1 MADLP
6 GLAKRKQFVYSCRVI
21 RSFANK
27 ETELLFGLARS
38 RRLPPDIQRRALVRL
53 NQLDLAVVID
63 DLRFP
68 PSNRLE
74 ALKGNR
80 AGQWSL
86 RINDQWRL
94 CFHFEDGDAFD
105 VEIVDYH

>member
-1 MADLP
+1 M
-6 GLAKRKQFVYSCRVI
+6 I
-21 RSFANK
+21 RSFAGK
-27 ETELLFGLARS
+27 ETETLFATEQS
-38 RRLPPDIQRRALVRL
+38 RRLPPDIRRRALVRL
-53 NQLDLAVVID
+53 NQLNYATALD

-74 ALKGNR
+74 ALKGER

-94 CFHFEDGDAFD
+94 CFHFEGSDAFD
-105 VEIVDYH
+105 VEITDYH